1 MRRDFSAL
9 KYGAIVLLLSAVL
22 AVILITGA
30 AEADFV
36 QNPGISGTRS
46 TSYEQKLSQIYSDA
60 LESENPA
67 VLSFA
72 YLRISPENAG
82 NYSVAQAFD
91 LWDFTNK
98 NWIIIS
104 DPRGPEYVSSATGTI
119 RAGMRGDCDDYS
131 VFLSS
136 LIMSAGGRCRIVTAQ
151 GAENMPGH
159 AYPEL
164 FIGNNESEVKDFCKS
179 VVARYGCEKVYYSF
193 NGEDEKTA
201 YWLNLDWII
210 PKVFGP
216 DYYTY
221 GNSRAEIDMYHPGRV
236 YYPSGT
242 VTFYYGDGIWK
253 KDSPSHGYYMRKF
266 GEDTLNVL

>member
-1 MRRDFSAL
+1 MRRDFSVI

-22 AVILITGA
+22 AVILISGA
-30 AEADFV
+30 ADADFA
-36 QNPGISGTRS
+36 QNTGMFETESA
-46 TSYEQKLSQIYSDA
+46 SYEQKLSLIYSDA
-60 LESENPA
+60 AESENPA

-72 YLRISPENAG
+72 YLRISPQNAG
-82 NYSVAQAFD
+82 NYSVAQACD

-104 DPRGPEYVSSATGTI
+104 DPRGPEYVSSTTGTI
-119 RAGMRGDCDDYS
+119 KAGMRGDCDDYS

-136 LIMSAGGRCRIVTAQ
+136 LITSVGGRCRIVTAQ
-151 GAENMPGH
+151 GMDNTPGH

-164 FIGNNESEVKDFCKS
+164 FIGYNESEVKDLCKFIT
-179 VVARYGCEKVYYSF
+179 ARYGCDKVYYSF
-193 NGEDEKTA
+193 NGEDGKTA

-221 GNSRAEIDMYHPGRV
+221 GNTNAEIEMYHPGRV
-236 YYPSGT
+236 YYPPDS
-242 VTFYYGDGIWK
+242 VTLYYGDGTWN
-253 KDSPSHGYYMRKF
+253 KDSPGHGYFVRKF
-266 GEDTLNVL
+266 GVDTLNVL